1 MTQERKL
8 DNDWYPGT
16 IPGNVVIS
24 PTAYVGSS
32 YNFARFRS
40 SLPVGATIGHG
51 ATLDVSTLDVG
62 PEGKIVI
69 EEYAMV
75 TQAYILCDVE
85 VSIGAY
91 SMIAWNAVLI
101 DNYRGRS
108 ALGGIIGDNRSPG
121 RMRTGRPIRLGRNS
135 WIGFEACV
143 LPGVTIGEGS
153 IVGARSVIAE
163 DVPPYVIVAGN
174 PARIV
179 RELPATPI
187 EISLDNTGRIGPAGI
202 TRVPPTST

>member
-1 MTQERKL
+1 MPRKL
-8 DNDWYPGT
+8 DNDWYPGM
-16 IPGNVVIS
+16 IPENVVIS

-32 YNFARFRS
+32 YNFVRFGS
-40 SLPVGATIGHG
+40 KLPIGAIIGHG

-62 PEGKIVI
+62 PNGKIVL

-91 SMIAWNAVLI
+91 SMIAWNAVLM
-101 DNYRGRS
+101 DNYRMRS
-108 ALGGIIGDNRSPG
+108 ELGEHSFLRRSRSPSH
-121 RMRTGRPIRLGRNS
+121 MRTARPIRLGSNT

-153 IVGARSVIAE
+153 IVGARSVVAE

-174 PARIV
+174 PARVI
-179 RELPATPI
+179 RQLP
-187 EISLDNTGRIGPAGI
+187 TGGSDRN
-202 TRVPPTST
+202 VVQ

>member
-1 MTQERKL
+1 MKHERKL
-8 DNDWYPGT
+8 NDDWYPGT
-16 IPGNVVIS
+16 IPENVVIS

-40 SLPVGATIGHG
+40 QLLIGAMIGHG

-62 PEGKIVI
+62 PKGKIVI

-91 SMIAWNAVLI
+91 SMIAWNAVLM
-101 DNYRGRS
+101 DNYRKRS
-108 ALGGIIGDNRSPG
+108 ELGEHSLVGYSRSPSH
-121 RMRTGRPIRLGRNS
+121 MRTGRPIRLCRNT

-153 IVGARSVIAE
+153 IVGARSVVAE
-163 DVPPYVIVAGN
+163 DVPPYVIVTGN
-174 PARIV
+174 PARII
-179 RELPATPI
+179 RELPA
-187 EISLDNTGRIGPAGI
+187 GRADRNVIQ
-202 TRVPPTST
+202 